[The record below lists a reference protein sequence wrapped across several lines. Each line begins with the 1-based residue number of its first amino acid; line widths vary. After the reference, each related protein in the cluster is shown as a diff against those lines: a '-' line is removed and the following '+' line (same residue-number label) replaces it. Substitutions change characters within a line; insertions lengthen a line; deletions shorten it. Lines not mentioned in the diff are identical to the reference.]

1 MTFVFNIKQEE
12 TMKKTYKNPEIVV
25 VKIASQLQIL
35 AGSDLGMGS
44 GDKNPATEADA
55 RFFDDDTFDFDT
67 EESISDFEY

>member
-1 MTFVFNIKQEE
+1 
-12 TMKKTYKNPEIVV
+12 MKKLYKNPEIAV

-55 RFFDDDTFDFDT
+55 RFFD
-67 EESISDFEY
+67 EEFEW